1 MFTYNVDGKNYTYSK
16 EIGQEEAERRV
27 RQFEEKVA
35 KAQKGDPQE
44 YEGFFTEAGEG
55 VLSGLTKIPE
65 GIISTGTLVSDAISG
80 GNATGLVE
88 QWFDGLREDL
98 GIDPTGAAGKV
109 TEALVQ
115 FGIPGIA
122 AASAV
127 SKVGRVAR
135 IMRGQPRMAVKNRKI
150 ESYQL
155 GTKLGAVRK
164 GRDPFTMFEK
174 KPTVFGLPGKVRT
187 KAQKVGRYATMLGA
201 AGLADAVVS
210 TDDTQTLGD
219 FFDAGPTNT
228 VDAVGMDG
236 QERAF
241 AKIANKL
248 KVGLEG
254 GIATGVIPPALGA
267 SFTVLNKTLG
277 ARPVEGIRA
286 LNEKVGNIAGKIL
299 PENTT
304 VLDIASGMT
313 VPLARGMIDTAKR
326 SIAKR
331 EDLLT
336 KDPQQLSTLSGF
348 IAKMESLLRYR
359 GFLDPVVALS
369 LIHISEPT
377 RPS

>member
-1 MFTYNVDGKNYTYSK
+1 M
-16 EIGQEEAERRV
+16 
-27 RQFEEKVA
+27 
-35 KAQKGDPQE
+35 
-44 YEGFFTEAGEG
+44 
-55 VLSGLTKIPE
+55 LSGLTKIPE

-98 GIDPTGAAGKV
+98 GIDPTGVTGTV

-127 SKVGRVAR
+127 SKVGKLATGAKGLISKPLTTGTSKLLGTFAPGVKKTLTNVERRRR
-135 IMRGQPRMAVKNRKI
+135 IREGIPEIGVKNPRI
-150 ESYQL
+150 QSYEL
-155 GTKLGAVRK
+155 GQQFGQIKR
-164 GRDPFTMFEK
+164 GRDAAKMFEK

-219 FFDAGPTNT
+219 FFDLGPTNT
-228 VDAVGMDG
+228 VDAVGKDG

-254 GIATGVIPPALGA
+254 GIALGVIPPALGA
-267 SFTVLNKTLG
+267 SLQF
-277 ARPVEGIRA
+277 
-286 LNEKVGNIAGKIL
+286 
-299 PENTT
+299 
-304 VLDIASGMT
+304 
-313 VPLARGMIDTAKR
+313 
-326 SIAKR
+326 
-331 EDLLT
+331 
-336 KDPQQLSTLSGF
+336 
-348 IAKMESLLRYR
+348 
-359 GFLDPVVALS
+359 
-369 LIHISEPT
+369 
-377 RPS
+377 